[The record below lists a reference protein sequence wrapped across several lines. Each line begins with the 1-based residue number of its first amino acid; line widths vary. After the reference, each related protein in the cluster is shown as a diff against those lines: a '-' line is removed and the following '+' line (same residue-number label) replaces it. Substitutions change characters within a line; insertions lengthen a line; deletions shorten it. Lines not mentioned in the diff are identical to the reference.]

1 MRSIRFPLVAVPVF
15 IFVGNLMNQSGIT
28 EVIYR
33 FATTLVGR
41 VHGGLAQVN
50 IVGSLIFSGMSGAA
64 LADIGG
70 LGRIEVKAMAS
81 HGFKREFAGALTC
94 ASAIVG
100 PIFPPSIPLI
110 IYGSATN
117 VSIIQLLLA
126 GIVPALIC
134 VALLMVTV
142 AFLAWKRNFPRAAR
156 WPTLARALGR
166 LPARACRRLMT
177 PVLLVSGMLL
187 GFFTPTEA
195 ASITVAYVIFISA
208 VIYRTLTWQHLV
220 HSAFE
225 TLKSTSAILIIVAA
239 AALFGWIMAIEQ
251 IPQTVAK
258 QLLSLSTDPLMLLL
272 IVNVILLIA
281 GHVPRF
287 DDGDAPHH
295 PDHRRAAAS
304 CRRRPGPS
312 RHRRDLQPD
321 ARAPHA
327 ADGAR
332 ALPHHRHRP
341 GLDARGA
348 ARAAALLHPAR
359 RDARHHHALPGAVAL
374 DPEDDPVG
382 QDHSFPVSPA
392 LRSGHAALARRATG
406 FPPPREGIAVAPNP
420 PGGPRAKV
428 FALSKSGER
437 DAGDQLTFGF
447 VPVSRRPRA
456 VLRPAV
462 KPTSPASTTALCT
475 LSA

>member
-1 MRSIRFPLVAVPVF
+1 MTLLLLGAFTALFLLGWPVVLAVMIPAVAYVLWNGFPIELIGQRMAYALDSFPLVAVPVF

-33 FATTLVGR
+33 FATTLVAR

-70 LGRIEVKAMAS
+70 LGRIEVKAMTS

-134 VALLMVTV
+134 VVLLMMTV
-142 AFLAWKRNFPRAAR
+142 AILAWKRNFPRAPR
-156 WPTLARALGR
+156 WPTLGELWGDF
-166 LPARACRRLMT
+166 LPALPALLT

-187 GFFTPTEA
+187 GLFTPTEA
-195 ASITVAYVIFISA
+195 ASITVAYVILISA
-208 VIYRTLTWQHLV
+208 VVYRTLTWQHLV
-220 HSAFE
+220 HAAFE

-251 IPQTVAK
+251 IPQTLAK
-258 QLLSLSTDPLMLLL
+258 SLLSLSTDPLVLLL

-281 GHVPRF
+281 GMFLDSTTATLLIIPII
-287 DDGDAPHH
+287 A
-295 PDHRRAAAS
+295 
-304 CRRRPGPS
+304 GP
-312 RHRRDLQPD
+312 
-321 ARAPHA
+321 
-327 ADGAR
+327 
-332 ALPHHRHRP
+332 
-341 GLDARGA
+341 
-348 ARAAALLHPAR
+348 LHLA
-359 RDARHHHALPGAVAL
+359 GV
-374 DPEDDPVG
+374 DPVHLG
-382 QDHSFPVSPA
+382 IVAIFNLMLGLLTPPMGLALFLISDIAQVSM
-392 LRSGHAALARRATG
+392 
-406 FPPPREGIAVAPNP
+406 
-420 PGGPRAKV
+420 
-428 FALSKSGER
+428 
-437 DAGDQLTFGF
+437 
-447 VPVSRRPRA
+447 RA
-456 VLRPAV
+456 VLRELLPFYLPLV
-462 KPTSPASTTALCT
+462 GT
-475 LSA
+475 LAIITLFPELSLWIPKMIR

>member
-1 MRSIRFPLVAVPVF
+1 MTVLLLGAFTAFFLLGWPVVLAVMIPAVVYVLWNGFPIELIGQRMAYALDSFPLVAVPVF

-33 FATTLVGR
+33 FATTLVAR

-134 VALLMVTV
+134 VALLMITV
-142 AFLAWKRNFPRAAR
+142 AILAWRRRYPRAPR
-156 WPTLARALGR
+156 WPTLRELWADF
-166 LPARACRRLMT
+166 LPALPALMT

-195 ASITVAYVIFISA
+195 ASITVAYVVLISA
-208 VIYRTLTWQHLV
+208 VIYRTLTWRHLV

-251 IPQTVAK
+251 IPQTLARS
-258 QLLSLSTDPLMLLL
+258 LLSLSTDPLMLLL

-281 GHVPRF
+281 GMFLDSTTATLLIIPII
-287 DDGDAPHH
+287 AP
-295 PDHRRAAAS
+295 P
-304 CRRRPGPS
+304 
-312 RHRRDLQPD
+312 
-321 ARAPHA
+321 
-327 ADGAR
+327 
-332 ALPHHRHRP
+332 
-341 GLDARGA
+341 
-348 ARAAALLHPAR
+348 LHLA
-359 RDARHHHALPGAVAL
+359 GI
-374 DPEDDPVG
+374 DPVHLG
-382 QDHSFPVSPA
+382 IVAIFNLMLGLLTPPMGLALFLITDIAQVSM
-392 LRSGHAALARRATG
+392 
-406 FPPPREGIAVAPNP
+406 
-420 PGGPRAKV
+420 
-428 FALSKSGER
+428 
-437 DAGDQLTFGF
+437 
-447 VPVSRRPRA
+447 RA
-456 VLRPAV
+456 VLRELLPFYIPLVA
-462 KPTSPASTTALCT
+462 T
-475 LSA
+475 LAIITLVPELSLWIPKMIR

>member
-1 MRSIRFPLVAVPVF
+1 MTLFLLGSFTAFFLFGWPVVLAVMIPAVAYVLWNGFPIELIGQRMAYALDSFPLVAVPVF

-70 LGRIEVKAMAS
+70 LGRIEVKAMTS

-134 VALLMVTV
+134 VALLMITV
-142 AFLAWKRNFPRAAR
+142 AYLAWRRNFPRAPR
-156 WPTLARALGR
+156 WPTLRELWGDF
-166 LPARACRRLMT
+166 LPALPALMT

-195 ASITVAYVIFISA
+195 ASVTVAYDIFISA

-225 TLKSTSAILIIVAA
+225 TLKSTSAILVIVAA

-251 IPQTVAK
+251 IPQVMARS
-258 QLLSLSTDPLMLLL
+258 LLSLSTDPLMLLL
-272 IVNVILLIA
+272 IVNGILLIA
-281 GHVPRF
+281 GMFLDSTTATLLIVPIIA
-287 DDGDAPHH
+287 AP
-295 PDHRRAAAS
+295 
-304 CRRRPGPS
+304 
-312 RHRRDLQPD
+312 
-321 ARAPHA
+321 
-327 ADGAR
+327 
-332 ALPHHRHRP
+332 
-341 GLDARGA
+341 
-348 ARAAALLHPAR
+348 LHLA
-359 RDARHHHALPGAVAL
+359 GV
-374 DPEDDPVG
+374 DPVHLG
-382 QDHSFPVSPA
+382 IVAIFNLMLGLVTPPMGLALFLITDIAQVSM
-392 LRSGHAALARRATG
+392 
-406 FPPPREGIAVAPNP
+406 
-420 PGGPRAKV
+420 
-428 FALSKSGER
+428 
-437 DAGDQLTFGF
+437 
-447 VPVSRRPRA
+447 RA
-456 VLRPAV
+456 VLRELMPFYIPLLA
-462 KPTSPASTTALCT
+462 T
-475 LSA
+475 LAIITFFPEVSLWIPKMIR

>member
-1 MRSIRFPLVAVPVF
+1 MRSNSFPLVAVPVF

-70 LGRIEVKAMAS
+70 LGRIEVKAMSS

-134 VALLMVTV
+134 VALLMITV
-142 AFLAWKRNFPRAAR
+142 AILAWRRNFPRAAR
-156 WPTLARALGR
+156 WPTLIELWSDF
-166 LPARACRRLMT
+166 LPALPALLT

-251 IPQTVAK
+251 IPQTVAR

-272 IVNVILLIA
+272 IVNIILLIA
-281 GHVPRF
+281 GMFLELDH
-287 DDGDAPHH
+287 GDAPHH
-295 PDHRRAAAS
+295 PGDRRTTAS
-304 CRRRPGPS
+304 RRGRSRPS
-312 RHRRDLQPD
+312 RHRCNLQSD
-321 ARAPHA
+321 ARPPHA
-327 ADGAR
+327 PDGSR
-332 ALPHHRHRP
+332 ALPHHRHRA
-341 GLDARGA
+341 GLDARRV
-348 ARAAALLHPAR
+348 ARAHALLHPAH
-359 RDARHHHALPGAVAL
+359 RDPRHHHAFAGGVAL
-374 DPEDDPVG
+374 DSQNDPLTLTG
-382 QDHSFPVSPA
+382 TS
-392 LRSGHAALARRATG
+392 RGINERNEGLARNKAVYIGLGVMADGTKDILG
-406 FPPPREGIAVAPNP
+406 LWIETSEG
-420 PGGPRAKV
+420 AK
-428 FALSKSGER
+428 FW
-437 DAGDQLTFGF
+437 
-447 VPVSRRPRA
+447 
-456 VLRPAV
+456 LRPSGARSHG
-462 KPTSPASTTALCT
+462 PSYQPQ
-475 LSA
+475 